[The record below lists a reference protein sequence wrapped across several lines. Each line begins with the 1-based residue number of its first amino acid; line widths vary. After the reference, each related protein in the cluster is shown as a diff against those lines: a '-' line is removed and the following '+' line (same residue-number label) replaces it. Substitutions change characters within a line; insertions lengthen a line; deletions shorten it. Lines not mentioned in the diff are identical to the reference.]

1 VGGPLVRVRITFVT
15 ERRSWVE
22 PFLRPTA
29 MSPGVAVARG
39 KSALITGLT
48 GQDGSYLAEL
58 LLSKGYEVHG
68 LVRRLSTPNTERIE
82 HFIERV
88 NLIEGDLTD
97 SASLHRAVLQAKPDE
112 VYNLAAQSFVGTSW
126 NQPLLT
132 CDVTGVGAV
141 RLLETIRTLSPNARF
156 YQASSSEMFGLVRA
170 EPQSEDTPF
179 HPRSPYGFA
188 KVMAHHAVVNYRE
201 SYGMYA
207 VSGICFNHESPRR
220 GLEFVTRK
228 ITHGVA
234 EVAAG
239 LRKTIRLGNLD
250 ARRDWGFAGDYVDA
264 MWRML
269 QRKSPADYVV
279 ASGSAHSV
287 RDFCRYAFEAAGVSN
302 WRRRVVFDKRFLRPA
317 EVFTL
322 RGDASKARRELGWKP
337 TVRFERLVAL
347 MVEEDMRR
355 VARS

>member
-1 VGGPLVRVRITFVT
+1 
-15 ERRSWVE
+15 
-22 PFLRPTA
+22 
-29 MSPGVAVARG
+29 MART
-39 KSALITGLT
+39 KSALVTGLT
-48 GQDGSYLAEL
+48 GQDGSYMAEL

-82 HFIERV
+82 HLIDDV

-97 SASLHRAVLQAKPDE
+97 SASLHRAVRRSQPDE

-132 CDVTGVGAV
+132 CDVTGVGVV
-141 RLLETIRTLSPNARF
+141 RLLEALHEVAPDARF
-156 YQASSSEMFGLVRA
+156 YQASSSEMFGLVEE
-170 EPQSEDTPF
+170 EPQNEQTLF

-228 ITHGVA
+228 ITRGVA
-234 EVAAG
+234 LIAEGKA
-239 LRKTIRLGNLD
+239 KTLSLGNLD
-250 ARRDWGFAGDYVDA
+250 AKRDWGFAGDFVDA

-269 QRKSPADYVV
+269 QQKTSENFVV
-279 ASGSAHSV
+279 ATGKTHSV
-287 RDFCRYAFEAAGVSN
+287 REFCALAFARAGIKRWQKHV
-302 WRRRVVFDKRFLRPA
+302 RVDKRFLRPA
-317 EVFTL
+317 EVHTL
-322 RGDASKARRELGWKP
+322 RGDSSRARRRLKWRPKVDFSQLVEMMVDKDIER
-337 TVRFERLVAL
+337 VRRTP
-347 MVEEDMRR
+347 
-355 VARS
+355 